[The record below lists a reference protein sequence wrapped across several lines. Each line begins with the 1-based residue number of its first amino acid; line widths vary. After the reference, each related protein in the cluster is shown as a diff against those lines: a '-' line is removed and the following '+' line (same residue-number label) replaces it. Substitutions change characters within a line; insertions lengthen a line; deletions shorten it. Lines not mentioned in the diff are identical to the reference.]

1 MKFSTLVV
9 SPTLAAELRT
19 AIIASLQVPMDFTD
33 HTALVG
39 GDLHKP
45 AKLGVQAPFL
55 MRVMQH
61 GNVRQLR
68 SHVIVVQLVRFYPF
82 SIKEANPQISCLMIA
97 NIVDPKGEETT
108 VSIRWRFN
116 LNTPEQT
123 NGYINYL

>member
-1 MKFSTLVV
+1 MRLSTLVV
-9 SPTLAAELRT
+9 SSVLAAELRT
-19 AIIASLQVPMDFTD
+19 AIIAGLQVPMDFA
-33 HTALVG
+33 HHEALVG
-39 GDLHKP
+39 GDLHTP
-45 AKLGVQAPFL
+45 AKLGIQAPFL

-61 GNVRQLR
+61 GKVKQMR

-82 SIKEANPQISCLMIA
+82 SIKEPNPQISCLMIA

-116 LNTPEQT
+116 LNSNEQT